1 MKKLLAL
8 LLALSM
14 MLALAACGGD
24 TSGDTTGDTG
34 DAAATET
41 EDTTSADDGAEAEE
55 TGDSAEATGTAIDPS
70 EIQIGVIYIGDEQEA
85 YTANHYNGLVAACEA
100 LGIDPDTQVINRWTV
115 PESEA
120 AADALYELADSG
132 CDIIFATSFG
142 HESYV
147 LQVAAEYPDIQFF
160 HATGYQAAGSELT
173 NVHNYFADIYQA
185 RFLGGVAA
193 GMKLQEMID
202 NGTITEDQAKVGYV
216 GAYPFAEV
224 ISGFTSFYLG
234 VRSVCPSAEMQ
245 VTYVNSWSDAALES
259 EAAQQLIADGCVII
273 SQHSDTTG
281 PATVCQTAQESGNE
295 VYFVGYNI
303 DMTAVAPDACLT
315 SAKINWNVPMQ
326 HAIEA
331 VLNGEAAAVDAS
343 YGLEEEAVEIT
354 PLNTAII
361 AEGTQEAVDAD
372 TAAIIDGSL
381 QVFDTSTFTVGGETI
396 TSTVDIDGYNGNEY
410 IVDGAFAEST
420 LASAPAFAF
429 IIDGVTAPEA

>member
-55 TGDSAEATGTAIDPS
+55 TGDSAETTGTAIDPS

-147 LQVAAEYPDIQFF
+147 LQVAAEYPR
-160 HATGYQAAGSELT
+160 HPVLPR
-173 NVHNYFADIYQA
+173 H
-185 RFLGGVAA
+185 RL
-193 GMKLQEMID
+193 
-202 NGTITEDQAKVGYV
+202 
-216 GAYPFAEV
+216 
-224 ISGFTSFYLG
+224 SGRHL
-234 VRSVCPSAEMQ
+234 
-245 VTYVNSWSDAALES
+245 
-259 EAAQQLIADGCVII
+259 
-273 SQHSDTTG
+273 
-281 PATVCQTAQESGNE
+281 
-295 VYFVGYNI
+295 
-303 DMTAVAPDACLT
+303 
-315 SAKINWNVPMQ
+315 
-326 HAIEA
+326 
-331 VLNGEAAAVDAS
+331 
-343 YGLEEEAVEIT
+343 
-354 PLNTAII
+354 
-361 AEGTQEAVDAD
+361 
-372 TAAIIDGSL
+372 
-381 QVFDTSTFTVGGETI
+381 
-396 TSTVDIDGYNGNEY
+396 
-410 IVDGAFAEST
+410 
-420 LASAPAFAF
+420 
-429 IIDGVTAPEA
+429 